1 MAGYFLYIRCMIH
14 FDPLITKSKNYLEN
28 LHRTEE
34 ICYYI
39 SVNQNTEVS
48 YMATRKKSS
57 AKRQT
62 KKERMDSE

>member
-1 MAGYFLYIRCMIH
+1 MACKHESMIP
-14 FDPLITKSKNYLEN
+14 FEPLITKSKNYF
-28 LHRTEE
+28 RKIYTGQKKYV
-34 ICYYI
+34 IIY

-62 KKERMDSE
+62 KKGENGSR